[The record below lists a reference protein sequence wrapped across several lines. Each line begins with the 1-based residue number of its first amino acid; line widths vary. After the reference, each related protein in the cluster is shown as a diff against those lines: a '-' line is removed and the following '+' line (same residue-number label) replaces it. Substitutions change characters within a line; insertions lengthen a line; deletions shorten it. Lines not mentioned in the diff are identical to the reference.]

1 MTSYH
6 SYWLAAAVA
15 CCAPLLPLSAQRP
28 TATPTQRQ
36 VDSLAMELRRLQAR
50 FDSVLIVLA
59 RLQAAGPARGD
70 TGLAAARA
78 DSAAAQDELATLRA
92 AAAAAAG
99 QADTADTA
107 GAARADSARIR
118 ELGGRPRN
126 LSQLNPELSVTA
138 DIRAYTRQA
147 GSRTD
152 SFDPREFEFSFQSA
166 VDPYS
171 YTKIFVSVEGGE
183 VAIEE
188 GYIYR
193 TGLPGRLRVDFG
205 KFRQQL
211 GEVNRWH
218 LHAVPETEYPLAL
231 TTYTGEDGLAGTGV
245 SLYWAAPLTG
255 ALGTHEVYAQAT
267 RVAEDVWLA
276 GSGRPSV
283 LLHLNNFW
291 QISPATYLQ
300 IGGTGLY
307 GTNPDSGLRVRLGGL
322 DVRWTWRPPARALYR
337 EWTIRSELFI
347 VHRERGGSGKTRYG
361 GYVGTSYKFNRRW
374 SAGARYDYV
383 EAPEGPLTVT
393 RQLVPVITFLQSE
406 FMRLRLQYRY
416 ARSTTTSPTHEL
428 SVQALWAIGPH
439 RDEIF

>member
-1 MTSYH
+1 MARPN
-6 SYWLAAAVA
+6 LAVLIAATCLVVPPA
-15 CCAPLLPLSAQRP
+15 LAQQ
-28 TATPTQRQ
+28 PTQRQ
-36 VDSLAMELRRLQAR
+36 VDSLAAVVHALR
-50 FDSVLIVLA
+50 A
-59 RLQAAGPARGD
+59 RLDSALVSLSRRPAATPKDSAPTD
-70 TGLAAARA
+70 DLAA
-78 DSAAAQDELATLRA
+78 LRA

-99 QADTADTA
+99 GDPGRADTVTA
-107 GAARADSARIR
+107 AQLAGK
-118 ELGGRPRN
+118 PRN
-126 LSQLNPELSVTA
+126 LNQLNPELSVTA
-138 DIRAYTRQA
+138 DIRGRTRQS
-147 GSRTD
+147 GSQGD
-152 SFDPREFEFSFQSA
+152 SFEPREFEFSFQSA

-171 YTKIFVSVEGGE
+171 YTKIFVSLEGGE

-193 TGLPGRLRVDFG
+193 TGLPGRLRVDLG

-245 SLYWAAPLTG
+245 SLYWVAPLTG
-255 ALGTHEVYAQAT
+255 ALGTHEVYAQVT

-276 GSGRPSV
+276 GTGRPSL

-291 QISPATYLQ
+291 QLTPATYLQ

-307 GTNPDSGLRVRLGGL
+307 GTNPDSGLRARLGGL

-337 EWTIRSELFI
+337 EWTIRGELYA
-347 VHRERGGSGKTRYG
+347 VERERAGSGETRYG
-361 GYVGTSYKFNRRW
+361 GYVGTAYKFDRRW
-374 SAGARYDYV
+374 SAGVRYDYV

-393 RQLVPVITFLQSE
+393 RQLVPTLTFLQSE

-416 ARSTTTSPTHEL
+416 ARSTTTSPTHEF

>member
-1 MTSYH
+1 MPAR
-6 SYWLAAAVA
+6 AAAQQPV
-15 CCAPLLPLSAQRP
+15 
-28 TATPTQRQ
+28 QRQ
-36 VDSLAMELRRLQAR
+36 VDSLAAAIRTLKAQLDSLRAA
-50 FDSVLIVLA
+50 LA
-59 RLQAAGPARGD
+59 RTPGAAPAAKD
-70 TGLAAARA
+70 TAAVT
-78 DSAAAQDELATLRA
+78 DELAALRA

-99 QADTADTA
+99 QTDSAGPAD
-107 GAARADSARIR
+107 AARADSARIS
-118 ELGGRPRN
+118 ELGGQPRN

-138 DIRAYTRQA
+138 DIRGYTRQS
-147 GSRTD
+147 GSRND

-171 YTKIFVSVEGGE
+171 YTKIFVSLEGGE

-193 TGLPGRLRVDFG
+193 TGLPGRLRVDLG

-231 TTYTGEDGLAGTGV
+231 ATYTGEDGLAGTGV
-245 SLYWAAPLTG
+245 SLYWVAPLTG
-255 ALGTHEVYAQAT
+255 ALGTHEVYAQVT
-267 RVAEDVWLA
+267 RVADDVWLA
-276 GSGRPSV
+276 GSGRPSL

-291 QISPATYLQ
+291 QLTAATYLQ

-307 GTNPDSGLRVRLGGL
+307 GTNPDSGLRARMGGL

-337 EWTIRSELFI
+337 EWTIRGEMYA
-347 VHRERGGSGKTRYG
+347 VERERAGSGETRYG
-361 GYVGTSYKFNRRW
+361 AYVGTSYKFNRRW
-374 SAGARYDYV
+374 SAGFRYDYV
-383 EAPEGPLTVT
+383 EAGEGPLTVT
-393 RQLVPVITFLQSE
+393 RQLVPTLTFLQSE

-416 ARSTTTSPTHEL
+416 ARSTTTNPTHEF